1 MVSADIEQTLAIEVH
16 ARTQVPAHTIEL
28 YNTYIHLYHEK
39 PFEHTEHTAD
49 PESMPQMKTL
59 FNCQLLTNKQPLPV
73 CKHKIIQMPVTQMF
87 V

>member
-1 MVSADIEQTLAIEVH
+1 MILTGLC
-16 ARTQVPAHTIEL
+16 L
-28 YNTYIHLYHEK
+28 YILYHEK
-39 PFEHTEHTAD
+39 PFERTEHTAD

-87 V
+87 VLRKKIMINSHKHL